1 MKKILKNKITYISL
15 FILLICGIFIFN
27 NEIKI
32 EEKTYNEFILEENK
46 IEEIEKTT
54 EEVSDK
60 IIEKQVKVDIKGY
73 VATPGVYEVGESAK
87 VIDVINIAGGL
98 KENADTSRINL
109 AKTVKDEMVII
120 IYSKSEIES
129 YINSQNKVEIK
140 TEYIYVEK
148 PCECPTVNNDACL
161 KEEDLSAN
169 EIPKEET
176 KDENNN
182 EAEEIKI
189 VSINTATKDEL
200 MTLPSIGE
208 SKANNIIE
216 YRNIN
221 KFTKIEDI
229 KNVSGIGDSL
239 FEKIKDYITI

>member
-1 MKKILKNKITYISL
+1 MKRILKCKFTYVIL
-15 FILLICGIFIFN
+15 FILIIVAVFIFN
-27 NEIKI
+27 NEVKI
-32 EEKTYNEFILEENK
+32 EEKNYNEFILEENV
-46 IEEIEKTT
+46 IDTT
-54 EEVSDK
+54 ENIVE
-60 IIEKQVKVDIKGY
+60 EKKDITVNKVKVDIKGSV
-73 VATPGVYEVGESAK
+73 VAPGVYEVEETSK

-120 IYSKSEIES
+120 VYSKSEIES

-169 EIPKEET
+169 EIPKEES

-182 EAEEIKI
+182 VLEEIKI
-189 VSINTATKDEL
+189 VSINTATKEEL

-216 YRNIN
+216 YRNTN

-229 KNVSGIGDSL
+229 KNVSGIGESL

>member
-1 MKKILKNKITYISL
+1 MKRILKSKFTYVIL
-15 FILLICGIFIFN
+15 IILLIVGVFIFN
-27 NEIKI
+27 SKVKI
-32 EEKTYNEFILEENK
+32 EEKNYSEILLEENILEEQV
-46 IEEIEKTT
+46 EEK
-54 EEVSDK
+54 EEVVIK
-60 IIEKQVKVDIKGY
+60 KVKVDIKGY
-73 VATPGVYEVGESAK
+73 VVNPGVYEVEETSK

-120 IYSKSEIES
+120 IYSKSEIEN
-129 YINSQNKVEIK
+129 YLNSKNKVEIK

-148 PCECPTVNNDACL
+148 PCECPESNNDACL
-161 KEEDLSAN
+161 KEEDLGAN
-169 EIPKEET
+169 EIPKDET
-176 KDENNN
+176 KEESN
-182 EAEEIKI
+182 ESEEIKI
-189 VSINTATKDEL
+189 VSINTATKEEL

-208 SKANNIIE
+208 SKAISIIE

>member
-1 MKKILKNKITYISL
+1 MKRVLKCKFTYVILVI
-15 FILLICGIFIFN
+15 ILIIGVFIFN

-32 EEKTYNEFILEENK
+32 EEKNYNEFILEENV
-46 IEEIEKTT
+46 IEEIEIK
-54 EEVSDK
+54 EETK
-60 IIEKQVKVDIKGY
+60 EEIPLKKVKVDIKGY
-73 VATPGVYEVGESAK
+73 VMNPGVYEVEEKAK

-98 KENADTSRINL
+98 NENADTSRINL

-120 IYSKSEIES
+120 VYSKNEIES

-140 TEYIYVEK
+140 TEYVYVEK
-148 PCECPTVNNDACL
+148 PCECPTVNNDVCL

-169 EIPKEET
+169 EIPKKES
-176 KDENNN
+176 KDEKND
-182 EAEEIKI
+182 ELEEIKI
-189 VSINTATKDEL
+189 VSINTATKEEL

-221 KFTKIEDI
+221 KFTKIEEI
-229 KNVSGIGDSL
+229 KNVSGIGESL

>member
-1 MKKILKNKITYISL
+1 MKRILKCKFTYV
-15 FILLICGIFIFN
+15 ILVIILIIGVFIFN

-32 EEKTYNEFILEENK
+32 EEKNYNEFILEENR
-46 IEEIEKTT
+46 IEEIEIK
-54 EEVSDK
+54 EETK
-60 IIEKQVKVDIKGY
+60 EEIPLKKVKVDIKGY
-73 VATPGVYEVGESAK
+73 VMNPGVYEVEEKAK

-109 AKTVKDEMVII
+109 AKTVKDEMVIVV
-120 IYSKSEIES
+120 YSKNEIES

-169 EIPKEET
+169 EIHKEEL
-176 KDENNN
+176 KDEKND
-182 EAEEIKI
+182 ELEEIKI
-189 VSINTATKDEL
+189 VSINTATKEEL

-216 YRNIN
+216 YRNTN

-229 KNVSGIGDSL
+229 KNVSGIGESL